1 MEPLP
6 QLGPQ
11 HFASW
16 GQVGRGAAVPES
28 PSLGSGRVNWGEPL
42 LSPEEEGTQRANLSR
57 PRCLRLVLPG
67 SEGVTH
73 RVCLLPGSRRNLS
86 SNALESLS
94 WKTVQGLPLQEL

>member
-1 MEPLP
+1 MPAGARWGGE
-6 QLGPQ
+6 QL
-11 HFASW
+11 F
-16 GQVGRGAAVPES
+16 PES

-57 PRCLRLVLPG
+57 PRRLWLVLPG
-67 SEGVTH
+67 SEEVTH
-73 RVCLLPGSRRNLS
+73 KVCLLPGSRRNLS